1 MMQELSTI
9 KTITMRDSED
19 TGLTATVSFMSY
31 RNSLSVGIE
40 ILSEKNWIN
49 IMQGERFYFEV
60 SDYFTGMLQ
69 SLVDVVSS
77 V

>member
-1 MMQELSTI
+1 MQELSTI
-9 KTITMRDSED
+9 KTTIMRDSED
-19 TGLTATVSFMSY
+19 TGLTATVSFLSC
-31 RNSLSVGIE
+31 RNSLSVDIVIQSKE
-40 ILSEKNWIN
+40 NWIN